1 MNRTRLLIVSLISI
15 AALLVVATLVWRSL
29 TLDPA
34 YGGLG
39 AARPQIVSI
48 RVITALPVE
57 PWVRAAADE
66 FNAGAHEEDGVP
78 IYVEIIAMDG
88 LSALGKWER
97 NGFSALPADVQP
109 DDLSR
114 EERANLAHF
123 PTAWIPDSRYL
134 VALANASYKE
144 RLGRDVFLSD
154 GQYRTRPVALSL
166 FAWGFFHSRAAAL
179 QEHLG
184 DISWA
189 TVHDASMEQGG
200 WRELGGDPAWGA
212 FKLAIPDPRRNAGG
226 PAAML
231 AAAGA
236 YYDRTNIS
244 VEDVNAVGFQTWL
257 AQLMAAA
264 TDANR
269 GNVHT
274 AEDFALFG
282 YTAGDGGLFLESDL
296 LQNLQGILLRWQEP
310 PVIDYPKFI
319 TWFDF
324 PFTVWVGPES
334 SALQKNAALAFQRF
348 LLSEPQQRRA
358 LTFGLRPANPNVTV
372 ADAEDSLFVYWQKQ
386 GVLET
391 VPRAT
396 AMRPPNRDL
405 LLALLRWY
413 ELNIAP

>member
-1 MNRTRLLIVSLISI
+1 
-15 AALLVVATLVWRSL
+15 
-29 TLDPA
+29 
-34 YGGLG
+34 
-39 AARPQIVSI
+39 
-48 RVITALPVE
+48 
-57 PWVRAAADE
+57 
-66 FNAGAHEEDGVP
+66 
-78 IYVEIIAMDG
+78 
-88 LSALGKWER
+88 
-97 NGFSALPADVQP
+97 
-109 DDLSR
+109 
-114 EERANLAHF
+114 
-123 PTAWIPDSRYL
+123 
-134 VALANASYKE
+134 
-144 RLGRDVFLSD
+144 
-154 GQYRTRPVALSL
+154 
-166 FAWGFFHSRAAAL
+166 
-179 QEHLG
+179 
-184 DISWA
+184 
-189 TVHDASMEQGG
+189 
-200 WRELGGDPAWGA
+200 
-212 FKLAIPDPRRNAGG
+212 
-226 PAAML
+226 
-231 AAAGA
+231 
-236 YYDRTNIS
+236 
-244 VEDVNAVGFQTWL
+244 
-257 AQLMAAA
+257 MAAA